1 MRDQL
6 QAPPEVSAVA
16 VALGVSLRA
25 MIAAVPGA
33 PHKPTPLARLLGL
46 SRVTTSKLLSALRRD
61 DPAELLGVIPGPE
74 SLRIA
79 ASGAAELGV
88 DAALVEGATKAI
100 DEFAALIGDGFGTRD
115 ALHAAIVG
123 RSGTLRSKVEESA
136 RAEVFKGLRQIIGVE
151 ANTWLTSMLFMPG
164 TPEEVVAVT
173 TIHGALGMRRL
184 RRETPVYFTFGPPYH
199 DPANDAVPSPS
210 QVSLLDYCTNEPA
223 ALETK
228 VVGEQ
233 LRYRL
238 VDGPVGKHAVSD
250 MLVVSHNAQG
260 SRKYATPGSPLRGVS
275 LFVDIPARMLVCD
288 AIVHRDVFPDREPEL
303 MVFNPGA
310 LDGLTG
316 TYLTSLRFN
325 ATWKRR
331 LAELVHA
338 YPGISIFDVDAL
350 LQQVRNVMDRAAL
363 AVQAVFLFALAAGTA
378 VLLAA
383 VQATRDERRYESAIL
398 RTLGARRAVVLTGVA
413 TEFLALGLLAG
424 ILAAT
429 GAVIV
434 GWFLATQVFGFGYT
448 ADPWV
453 WIWGIGAGVLIVG
466 GTGTLAARSVVR
478 QSPLATLH
486 GD

>member
-25 MIAAVPGA
+25 MIAAVPGS

-310 LDGLTG
+310 RGPANPNDPTRGVD
-316 TYLTSLRFN
+316 R
-325 ATWKRR
+325 
-331 LAELVHA
+331 
-338 YPGISIFDVDAL
+338 ISVTE
-350 LQQVRNVMDRAAL
+350 
-363 AVQAVFLFALAAGTA
+363 AVTQRPA
-378 VLLAA
+378 
-383 VQATRDERRYESAIL
+383 DERRFVVPHVPNYAAMVARVCENLGRSAEEFRVFRLTMSYPI
-398 RTLGARRAVVLTGVA
+398 TSFQYVIAFRAPEKPG
-413 TEFLALGLLAG
+413 
-424 ILAAT
+424 
-429 GAVIV
+429 
-434 GWFLATQVFGFGYT
+434 
-448 ADPWV
+448 
-453 WIWGIGAGVLIVG
+453 
-466 GTGTLAARSVVR
+466 
-478 QSPLATLH
+478 
-486 GD
+486 